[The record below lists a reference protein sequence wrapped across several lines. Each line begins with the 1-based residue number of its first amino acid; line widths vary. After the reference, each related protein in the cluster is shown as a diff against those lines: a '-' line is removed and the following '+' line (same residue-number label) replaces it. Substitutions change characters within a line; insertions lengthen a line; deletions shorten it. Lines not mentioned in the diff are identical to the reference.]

1 LPPISE
7 RERKIRSGTSGPSE
21 RPSIRTNVASR
32 ATEPASRPIVCGLPQ
47 PASGASAIA
56 NTSASTPAV
65 TVTAP
70 ARSKQRTQSGST
82 LSGRSRGVSASST
95 SLTGTLMKKIHSQ
108 PSASVIGPPISRPAV
123 APMPPIP
130 PQIPSALLATD
141 HRQRGDDDR
150 PVENHHEERR
160 PRQRKRP
167 PTSRIGGVGS
177 LAHPERTR
185 SRLSNDA
192 SQPSRCERLDSSSRS
207 PRFVSVTIVVP
218 FSRSVNSTST
228 SCVPSCPS

>member
-95 SLTGTLMKKIHSQ
+95 SPTGMLMKKIQ
-108 PSASVIGPPISRPAV
+108 GIGDRRPISRPAV

-160 PRQRKRP
+160 PEQRERP
-167 PTSRIGGVGS
+167 PASGVAGCDPWLIPRRGGRGRR
-177 LAHPERTR
+177 RT
-185 SRLSNDA
+185 A
-192 SQPSRCERLDSSSRS
+192 PSHLCVSAWRPLCGVSELKSRS
-207 PRFVSVTIVVP
+207 T
-218 FSRSVNSTST
+218 T
-228 SCVPSCPS
+228 